1 MFMGG
6 KTSTQSHGLL
16 KGYFHGA
23 FLVTLKLAITNKH
36 LLLLFKKKKNSCTVS
51 LPITT
56 HFAFSGSKK
65 KNYNRVF
72 ILGKLSL

>member
-36 LLLLFKKKKNSCTVS
+36 LLLLFKKKKTAALS
-51 LPITT
+51 LCLTT

-65 KNYNRVF
+65 KNYNQVF